1 MAWVT
6 YRGRAFLTPLR
17 AKMISLDK
25 IPNRELAEVGVD
37 DSHCTDLCR
46 AYLEERFVFRQKV

>member
-1 MAWVT
+1 MT
-6 YRGRAFLTPLR
+6 YHGSAFLTPLR

-25 IPNRELAEVGVD
+25 IPNRELAEVGED

-46 AYLEERFVFRQKV
+46 ASLEEWLVFRQKI